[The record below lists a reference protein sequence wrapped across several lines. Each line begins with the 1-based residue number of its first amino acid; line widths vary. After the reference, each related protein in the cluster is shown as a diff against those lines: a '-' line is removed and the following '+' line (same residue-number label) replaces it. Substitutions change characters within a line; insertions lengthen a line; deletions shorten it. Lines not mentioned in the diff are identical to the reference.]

1 MALSFRACPGRL
13 ELPPSCC
20 TLDCS
25 DHSSSPVHGVA
36 MHSDSQTPERSWA
49 FFLRSIGYHPVTG
62 IVRVYKEQSLPLW
75 LEMLW
80 LATTGDTGICSP
92 CFVKFSFSMPKKKS
106 HWFFKRNRTHCC
118 ECPFPSNRRD
128 VSVCIYKL
136 KTGKSHIKC

>member
-62 IVRVYKEQSLPLW
+62 IVSLQRAEP
-75 LEMLW
+75 
-80 LATTGDTGICSP
+80 AIVTGNAMVSYHGG
-92 CFVKFSFSMPKKKS
+92 
-106 HWFFKRNRTHCC
+106 HRNLFTLLC
-118 ECPFPSNRRD
+118 E
-128 VSVCIYKL
+128 V
-136 KTGKSHIKC
+136 